1 MNPMVPAAD
10 VALLQELERLRE
22 ENRLLHEA
30 ALTFGA
36 LAERLSLRL
45 QIGLLETSPSEASMI
60 HDDRPFELVV
70 PPHGPFQ
77 GPPSCATP
85 TRLHGRAFAAHSGD
99 RH

>member
-22 ENRLLHEA
+22 ENRRLYEA

-36 LAERLSLRL
+36 LAERLNLRL
-45 QIGLLETSPSEASMI
+45 QMGLLQTSPSEASVI
-60 HDDRPFELVV
+60 HDDRPFELVG

-77 GPPSCATP
+77 GPPSCVTP
-85 TRLHGRAFAAHSGD
+85 TRLHGRAFAAHNGD
-99 RH
+99 RD